1 MATPRRHISRL
12 APALI
17 MAAAMLLR
25 PIAAQAT
32 WITSANDVADYDE
45 VADSQTPAERQI
57 AIGRILWQAGQ
68 AAKAEKLFLDAHRRA
83 QTLADLEKATDVL
96 AEFYQ
101 TCGENA
107 KAVRIYDTLLSEA
120 ADKDDTATLIHVYD
134 GVGRA
139 YDSGRQYFKAIKSYR
154 QAEAMLRLRPD
165 SLAEASVCAGMAR
178 TLLVAGDVLEAK
190 RLILRARG
198 LLRPDNMPAMAS
210 VLDTEAKI
218 EATLG
223 EYQTAYETMAS
234 SANITSQLR
243 ESEIKQMLN
252 STNPV
257 YASQN
262 EETRT
267 QFAKEVDSLR
277 AVANENDEARRM
289 AFMASFVLCLLLALA
304 LTSFA
309 IVIRRLQMYRR
320 KEAEMEQMVKD
331 SDRVMHIVAH
341 DATNQFNTLL
351 GFAEVLVE
359 RTRKRGGDEEV
370 FCRHIYTSAQLL
382 FQMTS
387 NLLTWSKTKSQL
399 KPKQDMV
406 PVCECLQGVL
416 ESATLVADEKEIAI
430 RNTISEDAAVYVD
443 PSHLVIIVR
452 NLLSNAIKF
461 THHGGTVT
469 LSSATYGEKATI
481 VVEDDGIGMTPEDVS
496 LFNQDQQLQTT
507 EGTNNEKGNGIG
519 LTICRD
525 LARSNRGDII
535 VEPGRKRGTSV
546 TVVLM
551 ARPDKKDKRDKK

>member
-1 MATPRRHISRL
+1 MASLRHIPSL
-12 APALI
+12 SSAFLLT
-17 MAAAMLLR
+17 AAMLLHPGVAR
-25 PIAAQAT
+25 AT
-32 WITSANDVADYDE
+32 WITSADDVAAYEE
-45 VADSQTPAERQI
+45 VTNAQTPAERQI
-57 AIGRILWQAGQ
+57 AIGRVMWQAGQ
-68 AAKAEKLFLDAHRRA
+68 TAKAEKLFLDARRQA
-83 QTLADLEKATDVL
+83 QALADIVRATDIL

-101 TCGENA
+101 ACGENA
-107 KAVRIYDTLLSEA
+107 KAIRVFDSLLSEA
-120 ADKDDTATLIHVYD
+120 EAKNDTATLIHAYD

-139 YDSGRQYFKAIKSYR
+139 YDSGRQYVKAIKSYR
-154 QAEAMLRLRPD
+154 QAEAMLRQHPD
-165 SLAEASVCAGMAR
+165 SVAEASVCAGMAR
-178 TLLVAGDVLEAK
+178 TLHVAGDVMEAK

-198 LLRPDNMPAMAS
+198 LLRPDNLSAMAA

-234 SANITSQLR
+234 SASLTSQLR
-243 ESEIKQMLN
+243 ENEMKRMLN
-252 STNPV
+252 SSNPI
-257 YASQN
+257 YASQS

-277 AVANENDEARRM
+277 AVADENDAARRM
-289 AFMASFVLCLLLALA
+289 AFTASFVLCLLLALA

-320 KEAEMEQMVKD
+320 KELEMEQMVKD

-359 RTRKRGGDEEV
+359 RTRKRGGEEEV

-399 KPKQDMV
+399 KPKQDTV
-406 PVCECLQGVL
+406 QVCECLQGVL
-416 ESATLVADEKEIAI
+416 ESATLVADEKEITI
-430 RNTISEDAAVYVD
+430 RNTIRDDVSVYVD

-461 THHGGTVT
+461 THPGGTVT
-469 LSSATYGEKATI
+469 LSSATYGDKATI
-481 VVEDDGIGMTPEDVS
+481 VVDDDGVGMGPEAVS
-496 LFNQDQQLQTT
+496 LFNRDQQLQTT
-507 EGTNNEKGNGIG
+507 DGTDNEKGNGIG

-551 ARPDKKDKRDKK
+551 ARPGKKEEKDKN

>member
-1 MATPRRHISRL
+1 M
-12 APALI
+12 
-17 MAAAMLLR
+17 
-25 PIAAQAT
+25 
-32 WITSANDVADYDE
+32 
-45 VADSQTPAERQI
+45 
-57 AIGRILWQAGQ
+57 
-68 AAKAEKLFLDAHRRA
+68 
-83 QTLADLEKATDVL
+83 
-96 AEFYQ
+96 
-101 TCGENA
+101 
-107 KAVRIYDTLLSEA
+107 
-120 ADKDDTATLIHVYD
+120 
-134 GVGRA
+134 GRA
-139 YDSGRQYFKAIKSYR
+139 YDSGRQYVKAIKSYR
-154 QAEAMLRLRPD
+154 QAEAMLRQHPD
-165 SLAEASVCAGMAR
+165 SVAEASVCAGMAR
-178 TLLVAGDVLEAK
+178 TLHVEGDVIEAK

-198 LLRPDNMPAMAS
+198 LLRPDNLSAMAA

-234 SANITSQLR
+234 SASLTSQLR
-243 ESEIKQMLN
+243 ENEMKRMLN
-252 STNPV
+252 SSNPI
-257 YASQN
+257 YASQS

-277 AVANENDEARRM
+277 AVADENDAARRM
-289 AFMASFVLCLLLALA
+289 AFTASFVLCLLLALA

-320 KEAEMEQMVKD
+320 KELEMEQMVKD

-359 RTRKRGGDEEV
+359 RTRKRGGEEEV

-399 KPKQDMV
+399 KPKQDTV
-406 PVCECLQGVL
+406 QVCECLQGVL
-416 ESATLVADEKEIAI
+416 ESATLVADEKEITI
-430 RNTISEDAAVYVD
+430 RNTIRDDVSVYVD

-461 THHGGTVT
+461 THPGGTVT
-469 LSSATYGEKATI
+469 LSSATYGDKATI
-481 VVEDDGIGMTPEDVS
+481 VVDDDGVGMGPEAVS
-496 LFNQDQQLQTT
+496 LFNRDQQLQTT
-507 EGTNNEKGNGIG
+507 DGTDNEKGNGIG

-551 ARPDKKDKRDKK
+551 ARPGKKEEKDKN

>member
-1 MATPRRHISRL
+1 MASLRHIPSL
-12 APALI
+12 SSAFLLT
-17 MAAAMLLR
+17 AAMLLHPGVAR
-25 PIAAQAT
+25 AT
-32 WITSANDVADYDE
+32 WITSADDVAAYEE
-45 VADSQTPAERQI
+45 VTNAQTPAERQI
-57 AIGRILWQAGQ
+57 AIGRVMWQAGQ
-68 AAKAEKLFLDAHRRA
+68 TAKAEKLFLDARRQA
-83 QTLADLEKATDVL
+83 QALADIVRATDIL

-101 TCGENA
+101 ACGENA
-107 KAVRIYDTLLSEA
+107 KAIRVFDSLLSEA
-120 ADKDDTATLIHVYD
+120 EAKNDTATLIHAYD

-139 YDSGRQYFKAIKSYR
+139 YDSGRQYVK
-154 QAEAMLRLRPD
+154 AMLRQHPD
-165 SLAEASVCAGMAR
+165 SVAEASVCAGMAR
-178 TLLVAGDVLEAK
+178 TLHVAGDVIEAK

-198 LLRPDNMPAMAS
+198 LLRPDNLSAMAA

-234 SANITSQLR
+234 SASLTSQLR
-243 ESEIKQMLN
+243 ENEMKRMLN
-252 STNPV
+252 SSNPI
-257 YASQN
+257 YASQS

-277 AVANENDEARRM
+277 AVADENDAARRM
-289 AFMASFVLCLLLALA
+289 AFTASFVLCLLLALA

-320 KEAEMEQMVKD
+320 KELEMEQMVKD

-359 RTRKRGGDEEV
+359 RTRKRGGEEEV

-399 KPKQDMV
+399 KPKQDTV
-406 PVCECLQGVL
+406 QVCECLQGVL
-416 ESATLVADEKEIAI
+416 ESATLVADEKEITI
-430 RNTISEDAAVYVD
+430 RNTIRDDVSVYVD

-461 THHGGTVT
+461 THPGGTVT
-469 LSSATYGEKATI
+469 LSSATYGDKATI
-481 VVEDDGIGMTPEDVS
+481 VVDDDGVGMGPEAVS
-496 LFNQDQQLQTT
+496 LFNRDQQLQTT
-507 EGTNNEKGNGIG
+507 DGTDNEKGNGIG

-551 ARPDKKDKRDKK
+551 ARPGKKEEKDKN

>member
-1 MATPRRHISRL
+1 MASLRHIPSL
-12 APALI
+12 SSAFLLT
-17 MAAAMLLR
+17 AAMLLHPGVAR
-25 PIAAQAT
+25 AT
-32 WITSANDVADYDE
+32 WITSADDVAAYEE
-45 VADSQTPAERQI
+45 VTNAQTPAERQI
-57 AIGRILWQAGQ
+57 AIGRVMWQAGQ
-68 AAKAEKLFLDAHRRA
+68 TAKAEKLFLDARRQA
-83 QTLADLEKATDVL
+83 QALADIVRATDIL

-101 TCGENA
+101 ACGENA
-107 KAVRIYDTLLSEA
+107 KAIRVFDSLLSEA
-120 ADKDDTATLIHVYD
+120 EAKNDTATLIHAYD

-139 YDSGRQYFKAIKSYR
+139 YDSGRQYVKAIKSYR
-154 QAEAMLRLRPD
+154 QAEAMLRQHPD
-165 SLAEASVCAGMAR
+165 SVAEASVCAGMAR
-178 TLLVAGDVLEAK
+178 TLHVAGDVIEAK

-198 LLRPDNMPAMAS
+198 LLRPDNLSAMAA

-234 SANITSQLR
+234 SASLTSQLR
-243 ESEIKQMLN
+243 ENEMKRMLN
-252 STNPV
+252 SSNPI
-257 YASQN
+257 YASQS

-277 AVANENDEARRM
+277 AVADENDAARRM
-289 AFMASFVLCLLLALA
+289 AFTASFVLCLLLALA

-320 KEAEMEQMVKD
+320 KELEMEQMVKD

-359 RTRKRGGDEEV
+359 RTRKRGGEEEV

-399 KPKQDMV
+399 KPKQDTV
-406 PVCECLQGVL
+406 QVCECLQGVL
-416 ESATLVADEKEIAI
+416 ESATLVADEKEITI
-430 RNTISEDAAVYVD
+430 RNTIRDDVSVYVD

-461 THHGGTVT
+461 THPGGTVT
-469 LSSATYGEKATI
+469 LSSATYGDKATI
-481 VVEDDGIGMTPEDVS
+481 VVDDDGVGMGPEAVS
-496 LFNQDQQLQTT
+496 LFNRDQQLQTT
-507 EGTNNEKGNGIG
+507 DGTDNEKGNGIG

-551 ARPDKKDKRDKK
+551 ARPGKKEEKDKN

>member
-1 MATPRRHISRL
+1 MATLRHLPSMASAFL
-12 APALI
+12 L
-17 MAAAMLLR
+17 AAAMLLR
-25 PIAAQAT
+25 PDVAQAT
-32 WITSANDVADYDE
+32 WITSADDVAAYEE
-45 VADSQTPAERQI
+45 VTDTQTPAERQI
-57 AIGRILWQAGQ
+57 AIGRVLWQAGQ
-68 AAKAEKLFLDAHRRA
+68 VAKAEKLFLDARRQA
-83 QTLADLEKATDVL
+83 QTLADKVRATDIL

-101 TCGENA
+101 ACGENA
-107 KAVRIYDTLLSEA
+107 KAIRVFDSLLSEA
-120 ADKDDTATLIHVYD
+120 AAQHDTTTLIHVYD

-139 YDSGRQYFKAIKSYR
+139 YDSGRQYVKAIKSYR
-154 QAEAMLRLRPD
+154 QAEAMLRQRPD

-178 TLLVAGDVLEAK
+178 TLHVAGDVLEAK
-190 RLILRARG
+190 RLIMKARG
-198 LLRPDNMPAMAS
+198 LLRPDNLSAMAA

-234 SANITSQLR
+234 SATLTSQLR
-243 ESEIKQMLN
+243 ESEMKQMLN
-252 STNPV
+252 SSNPI
-257 YASQN
+257 YASQS

-277 AVANENDEARRM
+277 AVADENDAARRM

-320 KEAEMEQMVKD
+320 KELEMEQMVKD

-359 RTRKRGGDEEV
+359 RTRKRGGEEEI

-399 KPKQDMV
+399 KPKQDTV
-406 PVCECLQGVL
+406 TVCECLQGVL
-416 ESATLVADEKEIAI
+416 ESATLVADEKEITI
-430 RNTISEDAAVYVD
+430 RNTISDDVSVYVD

-469 LSSATYGEKATI
+469 LSSATYGDKATI
-481 VVEDDGIGMTPEDVS
+481 VVEDDGVGMPPEAVS
-496 LFNQDQQLQTT
+496 LFNRGQQLRTT
-507 EGTNNEKGNGIG
+507 DGTDNEKGNGIG

-551 ARPDKKDKRDKK
+551 ARPGKKDKNDKN